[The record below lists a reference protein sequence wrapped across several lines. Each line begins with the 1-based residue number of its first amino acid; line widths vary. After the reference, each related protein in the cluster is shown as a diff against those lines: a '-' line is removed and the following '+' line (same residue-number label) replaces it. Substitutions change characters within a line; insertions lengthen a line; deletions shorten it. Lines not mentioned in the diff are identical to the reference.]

1 MKKGAI
7 IGLGAVCFVVVLA
20 VVLLAGALVVNS
32 SNDNESI
39 SIERKIENLITIPK
53 NLDMGYKI
61 NSSCELAESNMELGL
76 RTSEDVKNHLKLD
89 KRLFVKAT
97 VETWNVQYGELFG
110 NLSESDLN
118 SERVGETR
126 YPDGTIPYVYG
137 YSFQG
142 TFGKKI
148 QSVGYAFDDNKFFE
162 LVNYKYQSV
171 FIDSFFEENS
181 INPIMRDEI
190 SKIFYLYVPY
200 LLEPHKYSEDLSC
213 GKRYYEK
220 YADETITMLEKFNSI
235 ETANQINEEI
245 KQILYG

>member
-1 MKKGAI
+1 MSKKIIFSLLVLIIII
-7 IGLGAVCFVVVLA
+7 IGMVFLFTSGILT
-20 VVLLAGALVVNS
+20 LDWSQLQNTI
-32 SNDNESI
+32 ESESTI
-39 SIERKIENLITIPK
+39 PENLDI
-53 NLDMGYKI
+53 DYKI
-61 NSSCELAESNMELGL
+61 NSSCELAEFNMELGL
-76 RTSEDVKNHLKLD
+76 RTNVDVKNHLKLD

-118 SERVGETR
+118 PERVGETR

-148 QSVGYAFDDNKFFE
+148 QSVGYAFDNNKFFE
-162 LVNYKYQSV
+162 LVNYKYQFV

-190 SKIFYLYVPY
+190 NKIFYLYVPY

-220 YADETITMLEKFNSI
+220 YADETFTMLEKFNSI